1 MAINRIDW
9 FKSPR
14 LIWIDEATDDLT
26 VQVLLNELREFEDE
40 PTFMGFDKIVDA
52 GGKEELGGGVLVGIT
67 ATLLDAQV
75 AFIPTLPPQ
84 ESGTVTTLDANGVV
98 LIDSTA
104 LFETNGVQVGSQVIN
119 HTDGSTAMVLSIDSE
134 IQLTCTGLDGGTDNQ
149 FAVSDDY
156 GTHNIIQKSIS
167 GGNLVAVDSI
177 QAELN
182 PVFPTPFNQVNKTS
196 SSSATL
202 QELAAIQYSSF
213 DNAVCIDVDNVSGKA
228 VAGTIKFP
236 AGTRKQPVRDIDTA
250 LIISNNNGFEELY
263 VIGNLTIS
271 TAVDLE
277 RFTLVGESAT
287 KTVIDVGASA
297 NVLKTEYYECTLT
310 GILDGNSQADR
321 SVISNLTFVDGFVHK
336 CALAAGTI
344 TLGTSTIAHML
355 ACYSAVPGTSTPVID
370 MNSTGVLSLRD
381 YYGGIKLTNYSGAS
395 SHSID
400 LGSGQ
405 CILDS
410 ATITS
415 GTFVVRGVGK
425 LIDENGNNIFSGTW
439 NGGVTIVNDI
449 QSKEDNLTF
458 VDLLVAKEA

>member
-40 PTFMGFDKIVDA
+40 PTFMGFDKIVNA
-52 GGKEELGGGVLVGIT
+52 GGKEELGGGTLVGIT
-67 ATLLDAQV
+67 ATLLDARV
-75 AFIPTLPPQ
+75 AFIPTLPPE
-84 ESGTVTTLDANGVV
+84 ESGTVTTIDSLGVT

-104 LFETNGVQVGSQVIN
+104 LFETNLVEIGSQVIN
-119 HTDGSTAMVLSIDSE
+119 HTDGSTAMVISIDSE
-134 IQLTCTGLDGGTDNQ
+134 IQLTCTGLEGGSDNQ
-149 FAVSDDY
+149 FDSSDAYDV
-156 GTHNIIQKSIS
+156 HNIIQKSIS
-167 GGNLVAVDSI
+167 GGNLVAVDSV

-182 PVFPTPFNQVNKTS
+182 PVFPTPFNQVSRTS

-213 DNAVCIDVDNVSGKA
+213 NNQVAIDVDNISGKA
-228 VAGTIKFP
+228 VAGTVDFP

-250 LIISNNNGFEELY
+250 LIVAANNGFEELF
-263 VIGNLTIS
+263 VIGNLTVT

-287 KTVIDVGASA
+287 KTLINMGTAA
-297 NVLKTEYYECTLT
+297 NVLKTEYYECMLT
-310 GILDGNSQADR
+310 GTLDGNSQVDR
-321 SVISNLTFVDGFVHK
+321 SVLSNLNFVDGFVHK
-336 CALAAGTI
+336 CALASGTI
-344 TLGTSTIAHML
+344 TLGTSTIAHIL
-355 ACYSAVPGTSTPVID
+355 ACYSAVPGTSAPILD
-370 MNSTGVLSLRD
+370 LNGTGVLSLRD
-381 YYGGIKLTNYSGAS
+381 YYGGIKLINYSGAS

-415 GTFVVRGVGK
+415 GTFVVRGTGK

-439 NGGVTIVNDI
+439 NGGVTIINEI